1 MNVTPSASVRLQVIT
16 AGLLATF
23 LSALDTSILSTV
35 MPTIVYELGGLSL
48 YSWVFAVYMVMTAV
62 SMPVWGKL
70 ADSLGKEKLFITA
83 VTLFLMGSVLC
94 GLSRSMVQLIV
105 FRGVQGI
112 GSGGLSS
119 VPFAMISMYY
129 PPQERGKALG
139 VLSSAW
145 GISSVVGPAVG
156 SAVVAA
162 LSWPWVFY
170 INLPLGATAVA
181 LVARRRA
188 HASPEKREPVDYPG
202 AFLLMGAI
210 LSLMLASRSIGA
222 GVGGWNWG
230 TAVEATVVV
239 SFLTAFIAR
248 ERRARNPV
256 LSLQF
261 FSRRPFWLGSLL
273 GFLSSFA
280 MFGITAFMPLF
291 AQSVLGGTAL
301 QAGLVVAPMSLAWS
315 LASIIAGAKVVKTG
329 ENVMIRSGIFFMI
342 FGLGLLLLTRYDSP
356 LWYLILCVVLTGA
369 GLGLQMPSLL
379 LSAQHSLSSKD
390 LGVATST
397 QMLARTIG
405 GAIGVSV
412 LGAAL
417 TGSMTQTLMDGIAS
431 GALPALPRHLEPLLG
446 DPQKLLGSDI
456 RPQLTPDQLTFVL
469 TTFTAGLHRVFF
481 GGLLVVLAALA
492 VSRLL
497 PPPSLHVHPDR

>member
-16 AGLLATF
+16 AGLLAAF

-48 YSWVFAVYMVMTAV
+48 YSWVFAVYMMMTAV

-83 VTLFLMGSVLC
+83 VILFLAGSVLC

-119 VPFAMISMYY
+119 VPFALISMYY

-145 GISSVVGPAVG
+145 GISSVVGPALG

-170 INLPLGATAVA
+170 VNLPVGAVAVA
-181 LVARRRA
+181 LVVRRRA
-188 HASPEKREPVDYPG
+188 TSTPGKREPVDYPG

-210 LSLMLASRSIGA
+210 LSLMLTSRSMGE

-230 TAVEATVVV
+230 TAVEGTVVV
-239 SFLTAFIAR
+239 GFLTAFIAR

-273 GFLSSFA
+273 GFLAGFA
-280 MFGITAFMPLF
+280 MFGMIAFIPLF
-291 AQSVLGGTAL
+291 AQSALGGTAL

-315 LASIIAGAKVVKTG
+315 LASIIAGVLVVKTG

-342 FGLGLLLLTRYDSP
+342 AGFGLLLLTRYDSS
-356 LWYLILCVVLTGA
+356 LAYLIFCVVLAGTGM
-369 GLGLQMPSLL
+369 GLQMPSLL
-379 LSAQHSLSSKD
+379 LSAQHSLSQKD

-397 QMLARTIG
+397 QMLSRTIG

-417 TGSMTQTLMDGIAS
+417 TGSMTRTLMDGIAS
-431 GALPALPRHLEPLLG
+431 GALHALPRHLEPFLA
-446 DPQKLLGSDI
+446 DPQKLLGPDI
-456 RPQLTPDQLTFVL
+456 RSQLSPDQLTFVL
-469 TTFTAGLHRVFF
+469 TTFTAGLHRVFL
-481 GGLLVVLAALA
+481 GGLFVVLAALA
-492 VSRLL
+492 VSRWL
-497 PPPSLHVHPDR
+497 PPPSLHVHPRR